1 MKRVEVRWGMVVI
14 LVVLETK
21 SEGGLGA
28 DDSNGVAGG
37 EKSEFGGQR
46 KDCDSGLFRL
56 HCNT

>member
-1 MKRVEVRWGMVVI
+1 MVVI